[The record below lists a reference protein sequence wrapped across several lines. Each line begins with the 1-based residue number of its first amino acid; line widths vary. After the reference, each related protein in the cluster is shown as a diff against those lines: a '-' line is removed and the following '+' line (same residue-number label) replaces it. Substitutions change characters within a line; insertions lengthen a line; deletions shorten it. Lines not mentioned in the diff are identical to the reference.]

1 MPKNI
6 FDWLNEITLNKTP
19 WEEFTQEDKQAW
31 NTYMVRRFISMD
43 KNYTD
48 LVSEIQNYPI
58 PVESE
63 YKFWC
68 RVLPKRKTFFRYIK
82 PQTNLPTKELLSIL
96 AAYFKVSQ
104 REIIDNFNLLNK
116 NILKEILQEIGIQE
130 KQIKTLLK

>member
-19 WEEFTQEDKQAW
+19 WEEFTEEDKLAW

-43 KNYTD
+43 KNYTE

-58 PVESE
+58 PVKNE

-68 RVLPKRKTFFRYIK
+68 DVLPKKKTFFRYIK
-82 PQTNLPTKELLSIL
+82 PQTNLPNKDLLIIL
-96 AAYFKVSQ
+96 AQYFKVSQ
-104 REIIDNFNLLNK
+104 REIIDNFNLIDK
-116 NILKEILQEIGIQE
+116 NIIKDTLQELGFE
-130 KQIKTLLK
+130 DKKIKVLLK

>member
-1 MPKNI
+1 MSKNI
-6 FDWLNEITLNKTP
+6 FDWLNEITLNKIP
-19 WEEFTQEDKQAW
+19 WEKFTQEDKQSW
-31 NTYMVRRFISMD
+31 NTYMIRRFISMD

-58 PVESE
+58 PVENE

-82 PQTNLPTKELLSIL
+82 PQTNLPSKELLSIL
-96 AAYFKVSQ
+96 ATYFKVSQ
-104 REIIDNFNLLNK
+104 REIIDNFNLLDK
-116 NILKEILQEIGIQE
+116 NILKDILQELGIQD